1 MTERIGASRVRVE
14 AVMEMTGLP
23 RRQVQRLAAAGEIPE
38 AALIGRLWTFDPEAV
53 RLWIASKVRKA
64 TCRKPT
70 THGSTSAALSGGSH
84 TEDYG
89 ALYRQAIYGSPER
102 HATGKLR
109 RSTANA

>member
-70 THGSTSAALSGGSH
+70 THGSTSAAMSGGSRIA
-84 TEDYG
+84 ESV
-89 ALYRQAIYGSPER
+89 ARCRRELFGSHER
-102 HATGKLR
+102 HG
-109 RSTANA
+109 TAR